1 MRAEGCPKGRLSL
14 RRKEIRSSTGP
25 VAHHCMLMIWSMFE
39 LIHGMREVRS
49 ALGKRAMTAIRV
61 DLDREDE
68 RAVSKPQDGL
78 GESTHFLVI
87 VIRSWKRRERHLDD
101 QGSSQ

>member
-1 MRAEGCPKGRLSL
+1 
-14 RRKEIRSSTGP
+14 
-25 VAHHCMLMIWSMFE
+25 MLMIWSMFE

-61 DLDREDE
+61 DLDGEDE
-68 RAVSKPQDGL
+68 RAVSEPQDGL

-87 VIRSWKRRERHLDD
+87 VIRSWKRRERHLED
-101 QGSSQ
+101 QGPSQ